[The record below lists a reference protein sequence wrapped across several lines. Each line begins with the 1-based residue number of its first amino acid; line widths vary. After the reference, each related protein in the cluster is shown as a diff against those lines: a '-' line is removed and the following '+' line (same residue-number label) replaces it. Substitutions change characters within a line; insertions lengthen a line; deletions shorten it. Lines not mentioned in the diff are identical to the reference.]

1 MVGARRARTARSLP
15 ISQLR
20 PQLAAELGRWATTN
34 ITMRLTIGR
43 DGSEP
48 RQGQERWKEI
58 SVDRLFAAK
67 IVTSGESQGRP
78 AHYLHS

>member
-1 MVGARRARTARSLP
+1 MDPPFDTFLTSADLRKRGFLLTNLHLSGRVSATRTRDC
-15 ISQLR
+15 R
-20 PQLAAELGRWATTN
+20 LANYRK
-34 ITMRLTIGR
+34 
-43 DGSEP
+43 
-48 RQGQERWKEI
+48 GQERWKEI

>member
-1 MVGARRARTARSLP
+1 MHILEDSVQKSGDDRAAFQRR
-15 ISQLR
+15 
-20 PQLAAELGRWATTN
+20 
-34 ITMRLTIGR
+34 
-43 DGSEP
+43 EP
-48 RQGQERWKEI
+48 RDCRLANHRAKGQERWKEI